1 MHRHKAAEG
10 FSHKFCKPLKMVP
23 KGTLIAIGG
32 GENKAG
38 KHSILR
44 QVIEVTGKK
53 KPHIEVIA
61 TATTHPKETAAEYA
75 KAFASYGIK
84 SGHIMINRYKQVET
98 KKFVQRLKKC
108 DAVFFTGGDQLRL
121 TTLLGGTCIPELLL
135 NRYNREKN
143 FVIAGTSA
151 GAAAMSATMI
161 VSGSPQDALI
171 KGHLQLSNG
180 FSFLANVFIDTHLTQ
195 RGRFGRL
202 MHTVS
207 CNPAVLGLGLGE
219 DTAAIIR
226 KGEIIEIRGSG
237 LAIIVDGLGISYS
250 DLTDISD
257 GCPITIEGLRVHV
270 LAKGKFFSLR
280 ERKVLL

>member
-1 MHRHKAAEG
+1 MG
-10 FSHKFCKPLKMVP
+10 P

-38 KHSILR
+38 KDSILR

-61 TATTHPKETAAEYA
+61 TATTHPKQTAAEYA
-75 KAFASYGIK
+75 KAFSSFGAK
-84 SGHIMINRYKQVET
+84 ADHVMITRYKQLEIKKYT
-98 KKFVQRLKKC
+98 KRLEKC

-121 TTLLGGTCIPELLL
+121 TTLLGGTCVPELLL
-135 NRYNREKN
+135 SRYDKEKN

-161 VSGSPQDALI
+161 VSGSAQDALI
-171 KGHLQLSNG
+171 KGHLQLTNG
-180 FSFLANVFIDTHLTQ
+180 FAFLSNVFIDTHLTQ

-202 MHTVS
+202 MQTVS

-226 KGEIIEIRGSG
+226 KGEEIEIRGTG
-237 LAIIVDGLGISYS
+237 LAIIVDGMDISYS

-257 GCPITIEGLRVHV
+257 GCPITVEGLRVHV
-270 LAKGKFFSLR
+270 LGKGKFFSLS
-280 ERKVLL
+280 ERKVLHKEKEK